1 MMVDVVLPSPDGPNT
16 ATIVAIVFFYSL
28 NLFVTAKISIPSEM
42 DILLKIS
49 LYNMKRLTKL

>member
-28 NLFVTAKISIPSEM
+28 NLFVTAKIPIPSEM

-49 LYNMKRLTKL
+49 LYNLKRVT